1 MNEPGS
7 VTIWVDK
14 MKAGD
19 HDEAVAQ
26 LWKRYFEQLVTAARN
41 HLRGRRGGVVDGED
55 VALSAFDGFVR
66 AVAAGR
72 FPKLNDRNDLWQVL
86 LMLAGR
92 KATMAIRTEMREK
105 RGGGRV
111 VPVSAVEDSDGRGP
125 ERAATGPDPAEAA
138 AVGDVVEE
146 LLAALDD
153 ALMRQVAVLAWEG
166 YTNEEIS
173 VKVDRSRATT
183 ERKLRRIREIWTQK
197 GYWQ

>member
-1 MNEPGS
+1 MSEPGS
-7 VTIWVDK
+7 VTIWVDR

-19 HDEAVAQ
+19 QAEAVTQ

-72 FPKLNDRNDLWQVL
+72 FPKLDNRNDLWHVL
-86 LMLAGR
+86 LVLAGR
-92 KATMAIRTEMREK
+92 KAASAVRKETRQK

-111 VPVSAVEDSDGRGP
+111 VPVSAVEDSDGRGVEP
-125 ERAATGPDPAEAA
+125 AATEPTPAEAA
-138 AVGDVVEE
+138 AVGEVVEE

-153 ALMRQVAVLAWEG
+153 PLMCQIVVLAWEG
-166 YTNEEIS
+166 HTNEEIAA
-173 VKVDRSRATT
+173 KADRSRATV
-183 ERKLRRIREIWTQK
+183 ERKLKRIREIWAQK
-197 GYWQ
+197 GYQ

>member
-1 MNEPGS
+1 MSEPGS

-19 HDEAVAQ
+19 HNEAVTQ
-26 LWKRYFEQLVTAARN
+26 LWKRYFAQLVTAARN

-86 LMLAGR
+86 LVLAGR
-92 KATMAIRTEMREK
+92 KAVNAVRKETRGK

-111 VPVSAVEDSDGRGP
+111 VPVSAVEDSEGRGP
-125 ERAATGPDPAEAA
+125 EPAATEPTPAEAA

-153 ALMRQVAVLAWEG
+153 ALMRQIAVLAWEG
-166 YTNEEIS
+166 YTNEEIAEQA
-173 VKVDRSRATT
+173 DRSRATI
-183 ERKLRRIREIWTQK
+183 ERKLKRIREIWTQK
-197 GYWQ
+197 GYQ